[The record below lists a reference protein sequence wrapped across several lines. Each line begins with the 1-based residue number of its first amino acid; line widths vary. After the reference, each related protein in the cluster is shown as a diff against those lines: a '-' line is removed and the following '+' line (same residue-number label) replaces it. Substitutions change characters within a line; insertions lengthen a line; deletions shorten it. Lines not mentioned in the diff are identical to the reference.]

1 VAGQPANGH
10 GQGTEP
16 GRGPGLPGRTPGAP
30 GPAGVPDPAVPDP
43 AMRDPGVAGF
53 AKGGVWDLCPP
64 SAALAAAAEEASGP
78 EWRCPGASD
87 RELMGLLCRWAA
99 IESWAAAAKLGVIRE
114 MMRREDQPWLRRGW
128 HGDLPDV
135 WSESLQHELAAGLAV
150 SAPSADRTA
159 WLAWE
164 LGARLPGIAALL
176 ADGTLTYAK
185 ARLIAE
191 EFRFLSDDGAARAEA
206 MILDQ
211 LPGKTYA
218 QVVKLA
224 ARAACTVDPDSVEKR
239 RKHAEKEDARVR
251 FWREQ
256 SGAAAL
262 TGRDLP
268 TDETL
273 AAHANVNAR
282 AQQYQ
287 ESGAFPDA
295 RMDQLRAM
303 AYLDLLN
310 GVTPEARTAHALA
323 NSGVDASP
331 HTGDRP
337 GDANPDPTDDGGGPD
352 DRGPDDGRPDDSG
365 PGGGAGPADG
375 QPSEPGQSPA
385 VLPAPPALADLVFPL
400 ATLLGLAER
409 PGEGHDLGPLDP
421 DLCRDLAALAAGSP
435 RSEWCV
441 TVTDPGGIAIGH
453 GCGRPDRAGRPRR
466 PATAAR
472 PVSAGPQAA
481 LPARVNLTSTLA
493 TLRDLASRDAPR
505 PAAAWAF
512 TPGGP
517 SPPGGYGIWTLTLP
531 GGREFTVRLG
541 PVPTFECDHQHE
553 SHAYQPNDTLR
564 HLIQVRDGTC
574 TFPPCSRHARES
586 DFEHATP
593 YDKGGRTCACNAGAR
608 SRKCH
613 RVKQSRGWSVTQP
626 RPGWHQWTT
635 PSGHTYTQEPKR
647 HPT

>member
-1 VAGQPANGH
+1 VAGQPASGH

-16 GRGPGLPGRTPGAP
+16 DRGPGLPGRARGSPGA
-30 GPAGVPDPAVPDP
+30 AGVPDPAG
-43 AMRDPGVAGF
+43 RDPGPAGF
-53 AKGGVWDLCPP
+53 AKSGVWDLCPP

-87 RELMGLLCRWAA
+87 DELMGLLCRWAA

-114 MMRREDQPWLRRGW
+114 LMRREDQPWLRGQR

-150 SAPSADRTA
+150 SAQSADKTA

-176 ADGTLTYAK
+176 ADGVLTYAK
-185 ARLIAE
+185 ARLVAE

-218 QVVKLA
+218 QIVKLA
-224 ARAACTVDPDSVEKR
+224 ARAACTVDPDSAEKR
-239 RKHAEKEDARVR
+239 RKHAEKDDARVR

-262 TGRDLP
+262 AGRDLP

-273 AAHANVNAR
+273 AAHANVVAR

-287 ESGAFPDA
+287 ESEAFPDA

-310 GVTPEARTAHALA
+310 GVTPQARIAYALA
-323 NSGVDASP
+323 KSEVDAKP
-331 HTGDRP
+331 DAGDGP
-337 GDANPDPTDDGGGPD
+337 GDANPDTTGDGGD
-352 DRGPDDGRPDDSG
+352 PDDGG

-375 QPSEPGQSPA
+375 RPSEPGQSPA
-385 VLPAPPALADLVFPL
+385 VQPALADLVFPL
-400 ATLLGLAER
+400 ATLLRLAER
-409 PGEGHDLGPLDP
+409 PGEGHGLGPLDP

-441 TVTDPGGIAIGH
+441 TVTDPDGIAIGH
-453 GCGRPDRAGRPRR
+453 GCGRPDLPGRGSR
-466 PATAAR
+466 PAKAAR
-472 PVSAGPQAA
+472 LVSAGPLTA
-481 LPARVNLTSTLA
+481 LPARVNLTITLA
-493 TLRDLASRDAPR
+493 TLRDLASRDALG
-505 PAAAWAF
+505 PAAAWVF

-517 SPPGGYGIWTLTLP
+517 SPPDGYGIWTLTLP

-541 PVPTFECDHQHE
+541 PVPTFECDHRHE

-574 TFPPCSRHARES
+574 TFPPCNRHARES

-613 RVKQSRGWSVTQP
+613 RVKQSKGWSVIQP
-626 RPGWHQWTT
+626 RPGWHKWTT
-635 PSGHTYTQEPKR
+635 PSGRTYTQEPQR
-647 HPT
+647 YPA